1 MKLQRQLSRPCPL
14 SELEELAL
22 PNRIRSVTAKHYRVP
37 LDEVLYDAK
46 HGNHNHFEL
55 ITAEIILESNLIGVG
70 YTYTG
75 GKGGSAIHRLVVD
88 DLAPTMIGQDASKL
102 EDLWEML
109 NWHVHFVGRGGVS
122 SFAIAA
128 LDIAL
133 WDLRAKSQQLP
144 LRKLLGGNQPE
155 VRAYAGLIDLNYTV
169 EREQEVIAEKL
180 EKGFQGIK
188 IKIGLDDLEQDIQR
202 TRSIR
207 EMIPRDVEFM
217 VDANMKWGTKDAIWI
232 GRAMEDL
239 SVTWFEEPT
248 LPDDFAAFQKIGE
261 SINIP
266 LAQGE
271 NLHTLFE
278 FQAAL
283 QTNVLQFPQPDV
295 GTIGGITP
303 WLQVAQLCADRH
315 LMVSSHGMHELHV
328 SLLAGVPNP
337 GYLEVHSFPIDQY
350 ALQPFQFSNGLA
362 QPPEGI
368 GHGVEFD
375 WDKLQEYA
383 VSRVRIA

>member
-1 MKLQRQLSRPCPL
+1 MNNKIKSIV
-14 SELEELAL
+14 A
-22 PNRIRSVTAKHYRVP
+22 NYYRVP
-37 LDEVLYDAK
+37 LAEVLYDAK
-46 HGNHNHFEL
+46 HGNHTHFEL
-55 ITAEIILESNLIGVG
+55 ITTQVTLESNLTGTG

-75 GKGGSAIHRLVVD
+75 GKGGSAIHRLLVD
-88 DLAPTMIGQDASKL
+88 DLAPTLIGQDADKV
-102 EDLWEML
+102 EELWNML
-109 NWHVHFVGRGGVS
+109 NWHVHFVGRGGVA

-133 WDLRAKSQQLP
+133 WDLRAKSQELP
-144 LRKLLGGNQPE
+144 LWKLLGGNQPE
-155 VRAYAGLIDLNYTV
+155 VRAYAGLIDLNYTM

-180 EKGFQGIK
+180 GQGYRGIK
-188 IKIGLDDLEQDIQR
+188 IKIGLDDLQQDIQR

-207 EMIPRDVEFM
+207 KLIPSDVEFM
-217 VDANMKWGTKDAIWI
+217 VDANMKWDVKDAIWI
-232 GRAMEDL
+232 GQAMEDL

-248 LPDDFAAFQKIGE
+248 LPDDFAAFQRIGE
-261 SINIP
+261 QIQIP

-283 QTNVLQFPQPDV
+283 QTNVLRFPQPDV

-303 WLQVAQLCADRH
+303 WLQVAQLCANRD

-350 ALQPFQFSNGLA
+350 ALQPFRFSNGLA

-375 WDKLQEYA
+375 WDQLQENA
-383 VSRVRIA
+383 VSSACID

>member
-1 MKLQRQLSRPCPL
+1 MNNKIKSIV
-14 SELEELAL
+14 S
-22 PNRIRSVTAKHYRVP
+22 NHYRIP
-37 LDEVLYDAK
+37 LAEVLYDAK
-46 HGNHNHFEL
+46 HGKHTHFEL
-55 ITAEIILESNLIGVG
+55 ITVEITLESNLTGLG

-75 GKGGSAIHRLVVD
+75 GKGGSAIHRLLVD
-88 DLAPTMIGQDASKL
+88 DLAPVLVGQEADKV
-102 EDLWEML
+102 EQLWKML
-109 NWHVHFVGRGGVS
+109 NWHVHFVGRGGVT

-133 WDLRAKSQQLP
+133 WDLRAKSEQLP
-144 LRKLLGGNQPE
+144 LWKLLGGNQTE
-155 VRAYAGLIDLNYTV
+155 VQAYAGLIDLNYSM

-180 EKGFQGIK
+180 EQGYRGIK
-188 IKIGLDDLEQDIQR
+188 IKVGLDDLERDIQR

-207 EMIPRDVEFM
+207 NLIPSDIKFM
-217 VDANMKWGTKDAIWI
+217 VDANMKWNVQDAIWI
-232 GRAMEDL
+232 GKAMEDL

-248 LPDDFAAFQKIGE
+248 LPDDFAAFQSIGE
-261 SINIP
+261 QIQIP

-271 NLHTLFE
+271 NLHTIFE

-303 WLQVAQLCADRH
+303 WLHVAKLCADRD
-315 LMVSSHGMHELHV
+315 LMVSSHGMHEMHV

-350 ALQPFQFSNGLA
+350 MLHPFQFSNGTA
-362 QPPEGI
+362 RPPDVI
-368 GHGVEFD
+368 GHGVVFD
-375 WDKLQEYA
+375 QNKLFSFLLEN
-383 VSRVRIA
+383 RFF

>member
-1 MKLQRQLSRPCPL
+1 LNNKIKSIV
-14 SELEELAL
+14 S
-22 PNRIRSVTAKHYRVP
+22 KHYRIP
-37 LDEVLYDAK
+37 LAEVLYDAK
-46 HGNHNHFEL
+46 HGNHTHFEL
-55 ITAEIILESNLIGVG
+55 ITVEIMLESNLTGVG

-88 DLAPTMIGQDASKL
+88 DLAPVLIGQDPDKL
-102 EDLWEML
+102 EQLWEIL
-109 NWHVHFVGRGGVS
+109 NWHVHFVGRGGVA

-144 LRKLLGGNQPE
+144 LWKLLGGNQPE
-155 VRAYAGLIDLNYTV
+155 VKAYAGLIDLNYTM

-180 EKGFQGIK
+180 KQGYRGIK
-188 IKIGLDDLEQDIQR
+188 IKIGLDDLEQDIRR

-207 EMIPRDVEFM
+207 KLIPSNIEFM

-232 GRAMEDL
+232 GKALEEL
-239 SVTWFEEPT
+239 LVTWFEEPT
-248 LPDDFAAFQKIGE
+248 LPDDFAAFQRIGE
-261 SINIP
+261 QIQIP

-271 NLHTLFE
+271 NLHTLLE

-283 QTNVLQFPQPDV
+283 QTNVLKFPQPDV

-303 WLQVAQLCADRH
+303 WLQVAQFCADQD

-337 GYLEVHSFPIDQY
+337 GYLEVHSFPINQY
-350 ALQPFQFSNGLA
+350 ALQPFRFSNGLA
-362 QPPEGI
+362 RPPEVI

-375 WDKLQEYA
+375 WNKLQAYE
-383 VSRVRIA
+383 VSTFCIA

>member
-1 MKLQRQLSRPCPL
+1 MNNKIKSIV
-14 SELEELAL
+14 A
-22 PNRIRSVTAKHYRVP
+22 NYYRVP
-37 LDEVLYDAK
+37 LAEVLYDAK
-46 HGNHNHFEL
+46 HGNHTHFEL
-55 ITAEIILESNLIGVG
+55 ITTQITLESNLTGTG

-75 GKGGSAIHRLVVD
+75 GKGGSAIHRLLVD
-88 DLAPTMIGQDASKL
+88 DLAPTLIGQDAD
-102 EDLWEML
+102 EVEQLWEML
-109 NWHVHFVGRGGVS
+109 NWHVHFVGRGGVA

-133 WDLRAKSQQLP
+133 WDLRAKSQELP
-144 LRKLLGGNQPE
+144 LWKLLGGNQPE
-155 VRAYAGLIDLNYTV
+155 VRAYAGLIDLNYTM

-180 EKGFQGIK
+180 GQGYRGIK
-188 IKIGLDDLEQDIQR
+188 IKIGLDDLQQDIQR

-207 EMIPRDVEFM
+207 KLIPSDVEFM
-217 VDANMKWGTKDAIWI
+217 VDANMKWDVKDAIWI
-232 GRAMEDL
+232 GQAMEDL

-248 LPDDFAAFQKIGE
+248 LPDDFAAFQRIGE
-261 SINIP
+261 QIQIP

-283 QTNVLQFPQPDV
+283 QTNVLRFPQPDV
-295 GTIGGITP
+295 GTIGGITT
-303 WLQVAQLCADRH
+303 WLQVAQLCANRD

-350 ALQPFQFSNGLA
+350 ALQPFRFSNGLA
-362 QPPEGI
+362 KPPEGI

-383 VSRVRIA
+383 VSTACID